1 MPTLTVVG
9 GPNGSGKSSV
19 ICAQEFEGLESLL
32 NPDIVAK
39 RINPE
44 DPQRAAVAAAR
55 EVILKTRE
63 YLDNRQ
69 SFAIETTL
77 SSGST
82 LATMGQAKALGF
94 VVRLLYVCLDTAELN
109 IQRVRE
115 RVVQGGHDVPESDI
129 RRRYHRS
136 LSNLPAAPR
145 LAHEGFVFDNSD
157 LTRKVLETRSGAIVW
172 RADNEPAWVTRICE
186 AISSPD
192 TFASDQPPS

>member
-1 MPTLTVVG
+1 MPVLTVVG

-19 ICAQEFEGLESLL
+19 ICTLHFKGHENLL
-32 NPDIVAK
+32 NPDVVAK
-39 RINPE
+39 RMNPE

-55 EVILKTRE
+55 EVIQKTRE
-63 YLDNRQ
+63 YLDNRE

-82 LATMGQAKALGF
+82 LSTMQQAKAGGF
-94 VVRLLYVCLDTAELN
+94 TVRLLYVCVNTPERN

-115 RVVQGGHDVPESDI
+115 RVARGGHDVPEADV

-136 LSNLPAAPR
+136 LSNLPAALR
-145 LAHEGFVFDNSD
+145 LAHEAVVYDNSD
-157 LTRKVLETRSGAIVW
+157 EPRKVLETQSGVIVW
-172 RADNEPAWVTRICE
+172 RAHNEPAWVTRVCE

-192 TFASDQPPS
+192 TSPP